1 MVGLLAATAEE
12 NTPTFAVAASGDPTT
27 KHSSLSALSK
37 KLPIPIV
44 SLSKLI
50 TIAISDPSGDTVV
63 HRPIDLLNL

>member
-12 NTPTFAVAASGDPTT
+12 NTLTSAVAASGDPTT

-37 KLPIPIV
+37 KSYPPNVYLDT
-44 SLSKLI
+44 LI